1 MAGAGSEP
9 RQLSADPRVTHY
21 PILANGPHLPF
32 LPLSAQSHS
41 RPLHAVGPQSM
52 FVERTLNEGVGLALG
67 SFHITSV
74 GLSCDRA
81 EDLLCVTDCTW
92 CIPIRTES
100 SWAMSAGSPGVA
112 RMPLVLPCCGRL
124 LFLKKV
130 LESRLLGETSI
141 NSDMQMTPPLW
152 QKVKRN

>member
-1 MAGAGSEP
+1 MENPFP
-9 RQLSADPRVTHY
+9 RLSWLLEVAH
-21 PILANGPHLPF
+21 ILWLVAPSPSLKLAVVGLGHLESMSLPF

-81 EDLLCVTDCTW
+81 EDLLCVTDCT
-92 CIPIRTES
+92 
-100 SWAMSAGSPGVA
+100 
-112 RMPLVLPCCGRL
+112 
-124 LFLKKV
+124 
-130 LESRLLGETSI
+130 
-141 NSDMQMTPPLW
+141 
-152 QKVKRN
+152 